1 MIRQPIV
8 SVLGHIDHG
17 KTSLLDR
24 IRGTAIVAKE
34 AGGITQ
40 HIGAT
45 EIPVDTIKKVCGNLL
60 VDLGMNLTL
69 PGLLFIDT
77 PGHAAFTNL
86 RKRGGSISDIGVLI
100 VDVNEGFKPQTYE
113 ALNILKSYKTP
124 FMVVANK
131 IDLMPGWQTQLDMPL
146 LKSFNSQ
153 RPDITQDL
161 DIKLYGLVEILY
173 KNGFSAERFD
183 RVKDFTNQ
191 IAVVPISAKTGEGIP
206 EFLMVLTGLTQKYME
221 DQLKVDVS
229 GPGKGSILEV
239 KQTTGLGTTIDVIL
253 YNGSIK
259 RGDRILVGTRDEPID
274 TNIKALLKPAP
285 LEEIRIG
292 KAFQN
297 VDEVYAAAGIKIAA
311 PGLDPAVA
319 GSPVYVVS
327 NETVEQVKDGI
338 KQELEDIQ
346 IETEGIGV
354 VVKADTLG
362 SLEALVRMLKEEG
375 IKIRKAGFGDV
386 SKKDIAEARAVQSE
400 SVLNAV
406 IFAFNVKVLPDAE
419 KEAADYEI
427 KVMSGDV
434 VYSLLDEYK
443 KWAKEEVEK
452 AKAKT
457 AETVTMPAKIRLLP
471 GYVFRQSNPAVCGVQ
486 IMAGTLKSDVSLINE
501 GGEVIGKVKEIQKES
516 KNVKEATAG
525 EQVAVS
531 IVGATIGRHIK
542 EGDTLYVQVT
552 PRDIEALRTKLKD
565 LLSPEDYELLKET
578 EEISKVR

>member
-24 IRGTAIVAKE
+24 IRGSAIVAKE

-45 EIPVDTIKKVCGNLL
+45 EIPVDTIKKICGNLL
-60 VDLGMNLTL
+60 VNLGMKLSL

-86 RKRGGSISDIGVLI
+86 RKRGGSISDIGVLV

-113 ALNILKSYKTP
+113 AMSILKSYKTP
-124 FMVVANK
+124 FLVVANK
-131 IDLMPGWQTQLDMPL
+131 IDLMPGWQTHLDMPL
-146 LKSFNSQ
+146 LKSFKAQ
-153 RPDITQDL
+153 RPDIAQDL
-161 DIKLYGLVEILY
+161 DLKLYGLVEILY

-191 IAVVPISAKTGEGIP
+191 VAVVPLSAKTGEGLP
-206 EFLMVLTGLTQKYME
+206 EFLMVLTGLTQKYMGE
-221 DQLKVDVS
+221 QLRVDVS

-239 KQTTGLGTTIDVIL
+239 KQTTGLGTTLDVIL

-259 RGDRILVGTRDEPID
+259 KGDRILVGTREEPID
-274 TNIKALLKPAP
+274 TNVKALLKPAP

-292 KAFQN
+292 KAFQR
-297 VDEVYAAAGIKIAA
+297 VEQVYAAAGIKIAA
-311 PGLDPAVA
+311 PNLDAAVA
-319 GSPVYVVS
+319 GSPVYVV
-327 NETVEQVKDGI
+327 NDETVGQVKGEI
-338 KQELEDIQ
+338 KQELEDVQ

-362 SLEALVRMLKEEG
+362 SLEALVRMLKEDG
-375 IKIRKAGFGDV
+375 IKIRKASFGDV
-386 SKKDIAEARAVQSE
+386 SKKDVAEAKAVQSE

-406 IFAFNVKVLPDAE
+406 IFAFNVKVLPDA
-419 KEAADYEI
+419 KRDADNFEI
-427 KVMSGDV
+427 KIMGGDV

-443 KWAKEEVEK
+443 QWVKEETEK

-457 AETVTMPAKIRLLP
+457 AETITMPAKVRLLP
-471 GYVFRQSNPAVCGVQ
+471 GYVFRQSNPAVCGIQVL
-486 IMAGTLKSDVSLINE
+486 AGTLKPNVELINAN
-501 GGEVIGKVKEIQKES
+501 GEPIGKVKEIQKES
-516 KNVKEATAG
+516 ENVKEARAG
-525 EQVAVS
+525 EQVAIS
-531 IVGATIGRHIK
+531 IFGATIGRHIK

-565 LLSPEDYELLKET
+565 LLSTEDLELLKET
-578 EEISKVR
+578 EEISKR